1 MFSDKNISGKNIDTI
16 EIVDSFSISFLLE
29 KNGNN
34 NIKFCFPFS
43 LDIGKLNKIEEFD
56 RSELK
61 EYLKLDL
68 NYDFKDLF
76 NKLSEYVSK
85 SNKIRVWSSIYD
97 TEEYLLLLFICHHFK
112 DKNISVIFSNEIRD
126 ANRIN
131 CLDKDEIKEIYNKE
145 HILSDLEKEKY
156 NKEWIKIINSNK
168 ELRFMNNGVVQSVD
182 INYFDNVILERL
194 NKLGKVEKRKLIMD
208 LISNPIVDKCQ
219 YADFILEYLIDNLIK
234 KGLINSTIEDNIEI
248 KEIFNVK

>member
-61 EYLKLDL
+61 EYLKFDL

-112 DKNISVIFSNEIRD
+112 DKNISVIFSNELRD
-126 ANRIN
+126 VNRVN
-131 CLDKDEIKEIYNKE
+131 CLDKDEIKEISSKE
-145 HILSDLEKEKY
+145 HILKDYEKDKY
-156 NKEWIKIINSNK
+156 DKEWISILNSNK
-168 ELRFMNNGVVQSVD
+168 ELRFMKNGVVQSVD
-182 INYFDNVILERL
+182 IDYFDNDILERL
-194 NKLGKVEKRKLIMD
+194 RKLRKVEKRKLIID
-208 LISNPIVDKCQ
+208 LIGNPIIYKCQ
-219 YADFILEYLIDNLIK
+219 YADFIIEYLIDNLIN
-234 KGLINSTIEDNIEI
+234 KGLIIEDNEGFIEVI
-248 KEIFNVK
+248 KERL

>member
-1 MFSDKNISGKNIDTI
+1 MFSNKNISGKNKETI

-29 KNGNN
+29 QSGND

-43 LDIGKLNKIEEFD
+43 LDIGKLKGIDNFD

-61 EYLKLDL
+61 EYIKLDL
-68 NYDFKDLF
+68 NYNFKDIF
-76 NKLSEYVSK
+76 DELSKYLNEA
-85 SNKIRVWSSIYD
+85 NKIRVWSSIYD
-97 TEEYLLLLFICHHFK
+97 AEEYCLLLFICHHFK
-112 DKNISVIFSNEIRD
+112 DKNISVIFSNELRD

-234 KGLINSTIEDNIEI
+234 KGLIKCTIEDNIEI
-248 KEIFNVK
+248 INVS